1 MMSRKNDVVRKI
13 LIIIGVC
20 LLAAAIVLLFA
31 WQWNIHTSEQ
41 KVKKYVN
48 VIRELIPE
56 PQGAVPEERRDN
68 TMSTLSIDGTDF
80 VGILEFPR
88 FESDIPVC
96 ADWGKLSKYPC
107 RFSGSVY
114 DGSMQIGGTSQ
125 KGQYDFYREISVGDH
140 LYFTDMEGNRI
151 NPSEDIVIRDHV
163 WIGNR
168 VIVTKG
174 VQIAE
179 NTIVGTGA
187 IVTKSITEGNCAIAG
202 VPAKIVKQ
210 NILNFC

>member
-1 MMSRKNDVVRKI
+1 MMSRKNDVIRKI

-41 KVKKYVN
+41 KAKEYVS

-80 VGILEFPR
+80 VGILELPR
-88 FESDIPVC
+88 FESVLPVC
-96 ADWGKLSKYPC
+96 AKWGSPAKYPC

-114 DGSMQIGGTSQ
+114 DRTMQIGGTSQ
-125 KGQYDFYREISVGDH
+125 KGQYDFYRDISVGDSVF
-140 LYFTDMEGNRI
+140 FTDMEGNRF
-151 NPSEDIVIRDHV
+151 SYS
-163 WIGNR
+163 
-168 VIVTKG
+168 VTNICYEKNAN
-174 VQIAE
+174 QSTLQRKDASL
-179 NTIVGTGA
+179 TLF
-187 IVTKSITEGNCAIAG
+187 
-202 VPAKIVKQ
+202 VK
-210 NILNFC
+210 NVYAFEYIIIYCDVFN